1 MMNVGASSGVQT
13 IAMTQAARKLTFDEY
28 LKLDAEDWM
37 RLGLPEGRCEFV
49 DGEIVEL
56 PVEDRINAKI
66 ALFLLTRLLSVFPE
80 DRLCCKDTEIAVRSN
95 KARTRVPDLMVLSEE
110 LAATLGD
117 GRSTITLDM
126 PPPDLIVEVVS
137 PGSTNE
143 NRDYQLK
150 RAEYAARRVP
160 EYWAIDPEENKI
172 TVFTLTD
179 GQYTETV
186 YTGEMVIQSRVKV
199 LRLTAEQVL
208 KRRR

>member
-1 MMNVGASSGVQT
+1 
-13 IAMTQAARKLTFDEY
+13 MTQAARKLTFEEY
-28 LKLDAEDWM
+28 LTLNAEVWV

-56 PVEDRINAKI
+56 PFEDRINAKI
-66 ALFLLTRLLSVFPE
+66 ALFLLTRLANVFPE
-80 DRLCCKDTEIAVRSN
+80 DRLCCKDTEIEVRSS
-95 KARTRVPDLMVLSEE
+95 KARTRVPDLMLLSED
-110 LAATLGD
+110 LAAVLGD

-143 NRDYQLK
+143 NRDYNLK

-160 EYWAIDPEENKI
+160 EYWAIAPEESKI
-172 TVFTLTD
+172 TVFTLVN
-179 GQYTETV
+179 GAYEEAV
-186 YTGEMVIQSRVKV
+186 YTGKMFIQSRFEV

-208 KRRR
+208 KRKR